1 MLTTKFNRNKLLHIS
16 KTLRFRIMKVLT
28 TECWGTILERSSVK
42 CVKPPLFPS
51 DKTSKN
57 VDEEMNY
64 FYRNSKLL
72 HKYSVFINDPNS
84 GEKKF

>member
-1 MLTTKFNRNKLLHIS
+1 
-16 KTLRFRIMKVLT
+16 MKVLS

-64 FYRNSKLL
+64 FFYTNSN
-72 HKYSVFINDPNS
+72 KYSDFINDPIS
-84 GEKKF
+84 GENMKSSSINRRELKGRMKVVCQ